1 MKNNN
6 MDLKDISFDESDK
19 NLFQIDDLRLKAD
32 ALKYSILPKL
42 HVLTNQAI
50 LKIKEIYDIEV
61 LEDSHIPQSPNFRTK
76 RDNELKVDYKWAYVG
91 ITGKYTT
98 KRTKQKWYG
107 FKRQDGKPLHV
118 VPFIYRFLL
127 TENGLGIYL
136 TYIYNIRL
144 SDDTYS
150 KILNF
155 YLQFEELIHTLCNNT
170 GIVSELFYGEE
181 CEPFSPFTKHCQWM
195 IKNEMDIDFL
205 NFRDIAF
212 PITPDDLLSLVER
225 FAWFYPVYDSFIQ
238 IAKGEEVRFTQ
249 LIQKLNQWYR
259 KQAEAQNED
268 TQSQNQQNKLAMNEE
283 DIIKAK
289 ESAEQRIKVMPAMR
303 WQVFQRDKWK
313 CVSCGRSAAND
324 VILHVDHIVPRSK
337 GGKHDLDNYQ
347 TLCHICNIGK
357 SNKDETDL
365 RVQKS
370 L

>member
-1 MKNNN
+1 ME
-6 MDLKDISFDESDK
+6 LKEISFDESDK

-76 RDNELKVDYKWAYVG
+76 RVNELTYDYQWAYVG
-91 ITGKYTT
+91 ITGKRTT
-98 KRTKQKWYG
+98 TGTKEKWHG
-107 FKRQDGKPLHV
+107 FKRQDGKPLHIV
-118 VPFIYRFLL
+118 HFDYYFNLSERGLIIHLPFYE
-127 TENGLGIYL
+127 T
-136 TYIYNIRL
+136 RL
-144 SDDTYS
+144 SDNSYI

-155 YLQFEELIHTLCNNT
+155 TSQFQEFIHTLCYTT
-170 GIVSELFYGEE
+170 GILPFIYHGEE
-181 CEPFSPFTKHCQWM
+181 YQPFLAF
-195 IKNEMDIDFL
+195 NEHYHRRAKEKRWDYISRYFD
-205 NFRDIAF
+205 F
-212 PITPDDLLSLVER
+212 PIMPEKLSMLVER
-225 FAWFYPVYDSFIQ
+225 FAWFYPVYDSYIQ

-289 ESAEQRIKVMPAMR
+289 ESAEQRIKVMSAMR

>member
-50 LKIKEIYDIEV
+50 LKIKEIYDTEV

-76 RDNELKVDYKWAYVG
+76 RVNELTYDYQGAYVG
-91 ITGKYTT
+91 ITGKRTT
-98 KRTKQKWYG
+98 KGTKEKWHG
-107 FKRQDGKPLHV
+107 FKKKNGKPLHV
-118 VPFIYRFLL
+118 VHFMYYFML
-127 TENGLGIYL
+127 TERGLSIYL
-136 TYIYNIRL
+136 PHYEIKL
-144 SDDTYS
+144 SDDSYF

-155 YLQFEELIHTLCNNT
+155 HLQFEALIHTLCYQT
-170 GIVSELFYGEE
+170 GIIPQLFYGEG
-181 CEPFSPFTKHCQWM
+181 CEPVSMFAENYQWM
-195 IKNEMDIDFL
+195 IKKKINIDFCS
-205 NFRDIAF
+205 RDIAF
-212 PITPDDLLSLVER
+212 PITPDDLSNLVNK
-225 FAWFYPVYDSFIQ
+225 FAHFYPVYDSYIQ
-238 IAKGEEVRFTQ
+238 IAKGEDVRFTE

-259 KQAEAQNED
+259 KEAEAQSED
-268 TQSQNQQNKLAMNEE
+268 AQSQNQQNKLAMNEE

>member
-1 MKNNN
+1 

-76 RDNELKVDYKWAYVG
+76 RDNELKVDYKWAGVG
-91 ITGKYTT
+91 ITGK
-98 KRTKQKWYG
+98 RTKTGTNEKWHG
-107 FKRQDGKPLHV
+107 FKRQDGKPLHIV
-118 VPFIYRFLL
+118 FFDYYFNLSER
-127 TENGLGIYL
+127 GLGIYL
-136 TYIYNIRL
+136 PHYEIKL
-144 SDDTYS
+144 SDDSYF

-155 YLQFEELIHTLCNNT
+155 HLQFEALIHTLCYQT
-170 GIVSELFYGEE
+170 GIIPQLFYGEG
-181 CEPFSPFTKHCQWM
+181 CEPFSPFTEHCQWM
-195 IKNEMDIDFL
+195 TKNKINIGFSIS
-205 NFRDIAF
+205 RDIAF
-212 PITPDDLLSLVER
+212 PITPDDLSDLVNR
-225 FAWFYPVYDSFIQ
+225 FAWFYPVYDSYIQ
-238 IAKGEEVRFTQ
+238 IAKGEDVRFIQ

-259 KQAEAQNED
+259 KQVEAQNED
-268 TQSQNQQNKLAMNEE
+268 NQSHNQQNKLAINEE
-283 DIIKAK
+283 DIIRAK
-289 ESAEQRIKVMPAMR
+289 ESAEQRIKVMPAIR

-324 VILHVDHIVPRSK
+324 VILHVDHIIPRSK

-357 SNKDETDL
+357 GNKDETDL
-365 RVQKS
+365 RLQK
-370 L
+370 